1 MLVTRVIISIVVN
14 VESILC
20 HFLVFPMCVS
30 YRIKT
35 CHSSLS
41 NKYFFLIGSHYQ
53 ININILIQI
62 SIASYQHHSSIYF
75 IQKFQVLTSNSQTT
89 NQKTMFQNYQTDIS
103 KKKL

>member
-41 NKYFFLIGSHYQ
+41 NKYFFFDRLSLSNKYQ
-53 ININILIQI
+53 YPDTNINSLVSASFINIL
-62 SIASYQHHSSIYF
+62 YTKVSS
-75 IQKFQVLTSNSQTT
+75 SN
-89 NQKTMFQNYQTDIS
+89 F
-103 KKKL
+103 